1 MFKYLIPSIIGVC
14 AGTIGAITGTSGSSV
29 ILPGL
34 LISGVVPDYKTAV
47 GTTLLAILPPI
58 SLASFYSYWK
68 AGKYQFDS
76 AVIIMVFYIFASFFV
91 GMWVVKR
98 ASEKSLYLFSSCY
111 SMLLGSYFLYKYL
124 NEE

>member
-1 MFKYLIPSIIGVC
+1 MFKYFIPSIIGVC

-34 LISGVVPDYKTAV
+34 LITGVVSDYKTAV
-47 GTTLLAILPPI
+47 GTTLLSILPPI

-68 AGKYQFDS
+68 AGKYQFDT
-76 AVIIMVFYIFASFFV
+76 AIFVTLFYVLTSFFV

-98 ASEKSLYLFSSCY
+98 ASEKSLYLFSFCY
-111 SMLLGSYFLYKYL
+111 SLLLGSYFLYKYL
-124 NEE
+124 NE

>member
-1 MFKYLIPSIIGVC
+1 MFKYLIPSIVGIC
-14 AGTIGAITGTSGSSV
+14 AGSIGAITGTSGSSV

-34 LISGVVPDYKTAV
+34 LVSGVVPDYKTGV

-68 AGKYQFDS
+68 AGKYQFDT
-76 AVIIMVFYIFASFFV
+76 AIFVTLFYVLTSFFV

-98 ASEKSLYLFSSCY
+98 ASEKSLYLFSFCY
-111 SMLLGSYFLYKYL
+111 SLLLGSYFLYKYL
-124 NEE
+124 HA

>member
-14 AGTIGAITGTSGSSV
+14 AGSIAAITGTSGSSV

-34 LISGVVPDYKTAV
+34 LITGVVSDYKTAV
-47 GTTLLAILPPI
+47 GTTLLSILPPI

-68 AGKYQFDS
+68 AGKYQFDT
-76 AVIIMVFYIFASFFV
+76 AIFVTLFYVLTSFFV

-98 ASEKSLYLFSSCY
+98 ASEKSLYLFSFCY
-111 SMLLGSYFLYKYL
+111 SLLLGSYFLYKYL
-124 NEE
+124 NE

>member
-14 AGTIGAITGTSGSSV
+14 AGGVGAVTGTSGSSV

-47 GTTLLAILPPI
+47 GTTLLSILPPI

-68 AGKYQFDS
+68 AGKYQFNT
-76 AVIIMVFYIFASFFV
+76 AIFVTLFYVLTSFFV

-98 ASEKSLYLFSSCY
+98 ASEKSLYLFSFCY
-111 SMLLGSYFLYKYL
+111 SLLLGSYFLYKYL
-124 NEE
+124 NE

>member
-14 AGTIGAITGTSGSSV
+14 AGTVGAVTGTSGSSV

-34 LISGVVPDYKTAV
+34 LISGVVSDYKTAV
-47 GTTLLAILPPI
+47 GTTLLSILPPI

-76 AVIIMVFYIFASFFV
+76 AIFVCLFYVLTSFFV

-98 ASEKSLYLFSSCY
+98 ASEKSLYLFSFCY
-111 SMLLGSYFLYKYL
+111 SILLGSYFLYKYFQ
-124 NEE
+124 E

>member
-1 MFKYLIPSIIGVC
+1 MLKYLIPSIVGVC

-34 LISGVVPDYKTAV
+34 LITGVVPDYKTAV

-68 AGKYQFDS
+68 AGKYQLDS
-76 AVIIMVFYIFASFFV
+76 AIFVTLFYVLTSFFV

-98 ASEKSLYLFSSCY
+98 ASEKSLYLFSVGY
-111 SMLLGSYFLYKYL
+111 SLLLASYFLYKYL
-124 NEE
+124 QE

>member
-14 AGTIGAITGTSGSSV
+14 AGSVGAITGTSGSSV

-47 GTTLLAILPPI
+47 GTTLLSILPPI

-68 AGKYQFDS
+68 AGKYQFNT
-76 AVIIMVFYIFASFFV
+76 AIFVTLFYILTSFFV

-98 ASEKSLYLFSSCY
+98 ASEKSLYLFSFCY
-111 SMLLGSYFLYKYL
+111 SLLLGSYFLYKYL
-124 NEE
+124 HE

>member
-14 AGTIGAITGTSGSSV
+14 AGTVGAVTGTSGSSV

-34 LISGVVPDYKTAV
+34 LITGVVHDYKTAV
-47 GTTLLAILPPI
+47 GTTLLSILPPI

-68 AGKYQFDS
+68 AGKYQFDT
-76 AVIIMVFYIFASFFV
+76 AIFVTLFYVLTSFFV

-98 ASEKSLYLFSSCY
+98 ASEKSLYLFSFCY
-111 SMLLGSYFLYKYL
+111 SLLLGSYFLYKYL
-124 NEE
+124 QE

>member
-14 AGTIGAITGTSGSSV
+14 AGTVGAVTGTSGSSV

-34 LISGVVPDYKTAV
+34 LITGVVHDYKTAV
-47 GTTLLAILPPI
+47 GTTLLSILPPI

-68 AGKYQFDS
+68 AGKYQFDT
-76 AVIIMVFYIFASFFV
+76 AIFVTLFYVLTSFFV

-98 ASEKSLYLFSSCY
+98 ASEKSLYLFSFCY
-111 SMLLGSYFLYKYL
+111 SLLLGSYFLYKYL
-124 NEE
+124 NE

>member
-14 AGTIGAITGTSGSSV
+14 AGTLGAVTGTSGSSV

-47 GTTLLAILPPI
+47 GTTLLAILPPV

-68 AGKYQFDS
+68 AGKYQFNTS
-76 AVIIMVFYIFASFFV
+76 IFISLFYVLTSFFV
-91 GMWVVKR
+91 GMWIVKR
-98 ASEKSLYLFSSCY
+98 ASEKSLYLFSFCY
-111 SMLLGSYFLYKYL
+111 SLLLGSYFLYKYL
-124 NEE
+124 NE

>member
-1 MFKYLIPSIIGVC
+1 MFKYLILSIIGAC
-14 AGTIGAITGTSGSSV
+14 AGTVGAITGTSGSSV

-47 GTTLLAILPPI
+47 GTTLLSILPPV

-68 AGKYQFDS
+68 GGKYQLDS
-76 AVIIMVFYIFASFFV
+76 AVVVMLCYVLVSFFV

-98 ASEKSLYLFSSCY
+98 ASEKSLYLFSFCY
-111 SMLLGSYFLYKYL
+111 SLLLASYFGYRYI

>member
-1 MFKYLIPSIIGVC
+1 MFKYFIPSIIGVC

-47 GTTLLAILPPI
+47 GTTLLSMLPPI

-68 AGKYQFDS
+68 AGKYQLDS
-76 AVIIMVFYIFASFFV
+76 AIFVCLFYVLTSFFV

-98 ASEKSLYLFSSCY
+98 ASEKSLYLFSFCFSI
-111 SMLLGSYFLYKYL
+111 LLSSYFLYKYL
-124 NEE
+124 NE

>member
-14 AGTIGAITGTSGSSV
+14 AGSVGAITGTSGSSV

-34 LISGVVPDYKTAV
+34 LISGIVPDYKTAV
-47 GTTLLAILPPI
+47 GTTLLSILPPI

-76 AVIIMVFYIFASFFV
+76 AIFVTLFYVLTSFFV

-98 ASEKSLYLFSSCY
+98 ASEKSLYLFSFCY
-111 SMLLGSYFLYKYL
+111 SLLLASYFLYKYL
-124 NEE
+124 NE

>member
-34 LISGVVPDYKTAV
+34 LISGVVNDYKTAV
-47 GTTLLAILPPI
+47 GTTLLSILPPV

-76 AVIIMVFYIFASFFV
+76 AIFVSLFYVLTSFFV

-98 ASEKSLYLFSSCY
+98 ASEKSLYLFSFCY
-111 SMLLGSYFLYKYL
+111 SLLLGSYFLYKYL
-124 NEE
+124 NE